1 MGSIFMT
8 IGNIFIVKPS
18 PSSSARAT
26 AVAKEAHI
34 GIWERIGEERRG
46 EERIGEERRGD
57 NRK

>member
-34 GIWERIGEERRG
+34 GIWERIGEERRV
-46 EERIGEERRGD
+46 E
-57 NRK
+57 